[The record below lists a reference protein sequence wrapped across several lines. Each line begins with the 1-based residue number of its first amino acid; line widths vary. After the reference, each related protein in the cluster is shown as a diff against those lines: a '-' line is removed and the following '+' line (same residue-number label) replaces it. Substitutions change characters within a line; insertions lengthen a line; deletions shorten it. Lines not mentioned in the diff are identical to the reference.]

1 MQTIEVKN
9 AACKLLARAGFNQFS
24 IKSIEQIYGGGNNQ
38 IYLLDTS
45 HKKFILKKYFEHDKD
60 RRDRMGAEF
69 SFLLAAKARA
79 PHQIP
84 TPYAKDDEGKWGLYE
99 YVEGYKI
106 DNSEKIVENFIAQ
119 AVNFIVEINVGKA
132 PVGMPNASEACFS
145 IQDHISCVE
154 NRLSMLREVNSLNFD
169 FRELLG
175 AIDRE
180 WNFIHA
186 KLLKFIGQNRLSLE
200 QPIPANQRIISP
212 SDFGFH
218 NAIVK
223 SDGTLTF
230 IDFEY
235 AGWDDPA
242 KLVGDF
248 FAQVAVPVGSEH
260 LTGFIES
267 LMLGIKFD
275 ANAIMRSMALINLYK
290 IKWCCIVLNI
300 FISENLQRRIFAQP
314 ELDVEDLQKQQLL
327 KARNLLDRIDYGLP

>member
-1 MQTIEVKN
+1 M
-9 AACKLLARAGFNQFS
+9 LFPRL
-24 IKSIEQIYGGGNNQ
+24 
-38 IYLLDTS
+38 
-45 HKKFILKKYFEHDKD
+45 
-60 RRDRMGAEF
+60 
-69 SFLLAAKARA
+69 
-79 PHQIP
+79 
-84 TPYAKDDEGKWGLYE
+84 
-99 YVEGYKI
+99 
-106 DNSEKIVENFIAQ
+106 
-119 AVNFIVEINVGKA
+119 
-132 PVGMPNASEACFS
+132 
-145 IQDHISCVE
+145 IS
-154 NRLSMLREVNSLNFD
+154 LNSLNFD

-275 ANAIMRSMALINLYK
+275 ANAIVRSMALINLYK